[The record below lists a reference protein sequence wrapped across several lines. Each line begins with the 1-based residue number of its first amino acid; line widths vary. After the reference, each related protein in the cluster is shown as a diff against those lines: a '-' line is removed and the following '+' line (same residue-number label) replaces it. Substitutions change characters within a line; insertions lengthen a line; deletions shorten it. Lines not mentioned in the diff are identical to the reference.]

1 MSLLLLMIL
10 FSDGLNCSGATVKPV
25 VSFSPNVGKI
35 FIKESITLYCKV
47 DSTYRQ
53 SQRYSWYK
61 DNKFIKNSQ
70 SFITTN
76 SARSEH
82 SGDYS
87 CKFADSDMSDSLRLV
102 VSDGYVILQSPATPV
117 YEGDNLTLRCRHRKG
132 TPETTTF
139 YKGGNIL
146 SLQTDYLNLESV
158 DKTATGTYSCE
169 KYIAFTFSKEKYEDS
184 TYITVRDL
192 FSDPEIKASQSNQ
205 LIKGS
210 AMTLTCDT
218 RLAPPRADTQLQFIF
233 YKNEQKLQ
241 EFGKSNQYQVN
252 SVQPHDSG
260 DYTCEVRTATG
271 NVKKMSREI
280 QIEIQSLP
288 PANVMVSLKPPKDMI
303 MEGERLEVTCSVDI
317 RPETFEF
324 CWCKQDAESCD
335 GKQSSNSQQVQF
347 AVDPVLESYSGI
359 YYCLLISNKFQ
370 TSIRS
375 ESVRISV
382 NVPVTDAQIRADRDI
397 LEMETGNN
405 VTFTCSV
412 ERGTSPSFKWK
423 HNEVQVN
430 NVSGLYQIQDSGKI
444 LYIDNVQAQHGG
456 TYQCWASNQ
465 FSTNIFFTVKS
476 NILTITVSERISGIL
491 AYSITL
497 FVLVLLLIIAIL
509 LLKYRHKLPI
519 PCGKRH
525 QPETTAGVAHSKPH
539 VRITQRPRNESSDED
554 QLDYQ
559 NIPSRHI
566 NVEDNVSYSYLD
578 ICSMPRN
585 TLTPRNDEN
594 IVKYAAVKCA
604 HTTNDEQNSYE
615 DMANHS
621 PEIYE
626 NFNSK

>member
-280 QIEIQSLP
+280 QIEIQ
-288 PANVMVSLKPPKDMI
+288 M
-303 MEGERLEVTCSVDI
+303 
-317 RPETFEF
+317 
-324 CWCKQDAESCD
+324 
-335 GKQSSNSQQVQF
+335 
-347 AVDPVLESYSGI
+347 
-359 YYCLLISNKFQ
+359 
-370 TSIRS
+370 
-375 ESVRISV
+375 
-382 NVPVTDAQIRADRDI
+382 PVTDAQIRADRDI